1 MRNSVALAGWLLFP
15 LAVLLAPARTASLP
29 AQEEKPPAEQTAQE
43 KPPEPLVIPEAEK
56 NRKNPVAPDR
66 ESIQRGRNL
75 FSSQCVWCHGPK
87 GDGKGELAVADNLPT
102 PDFTAAQQKKRTDG
116 ELFYILVH
124 GHGGMPGQGSRL
136 REKQKWDLINFIR
149 SLAPA
154 AKPKALKPN

>member
-1 MRNSVALAGWLLFP
+1 METDPAARLGRRPAGVNENLVPSRSVLEGC
-15 LAVLLAPARTASLP
+15 
-29 AQEEKPPAEQTAQE
+29 EEA
-43 KPPEPLVIPEAEK
+43 
-56 NRKNPVAPDR
+56 VAPGR

-87 GDGKGELAVADNLPT
+87 GDGKGELALADNLPT
-102 PDFTAAQQKKRTDG
+102 PDFTAAQQKKCTDG
-116 ELFYILVH
+116 ELFYILTH
-124 GHGGMPGQGSRL
+124 GHGSMPGQGSRL

>member
-1 MRNSVALAGWLLFP
+1 MRNSVALAGCLLFP

-87 GDGKGELAVADNLPT
+87 GDGKGELALADNLPT

-154 AKPKALKPN
+154 EKSQPPKPD